1 MANVKVKGIIIKM
14 TNFKDYDKYIN
25 VLTRDLGLISVY
37 CKGIRRPKNR
47 LNSFCQLFS
56 FNEFE
61 LFYNKERYS
70 LDDAA
75 SIQTF
80 KSIQKDIY
88 LLTASSEIAEI
99 MIDNLP
105 QGERIL
111 DNFNFYEFMLRCLY
125 EFDKNIKDPRLIS
138 NVAEFKLC
146 CELGYKPILGKCFY
160 CENYL
165 DKNDDIVFIDIE
177 NARLYC
183 ERHAHDITRNR
194 KSNSCY
200 RISPALLAALRYIVN
215 AESNKVFSFTL
226 NEKVLQE
233 LSIFTKHYLAEHFTK
248 NYDKLAKLD
257 MFF

>member
-14 TNFKDYDKYIN
+14 TNFKDYDKYIS
-25 VLTRDLGLISVY
+25 VLTQDLGLISVY
-37 CKGIRRPKNR
+37 CKSIRRPKNR

-70 LDDAA
+70 LDDA
-75 SIQTF
+75 SSMQTF
-80 KSIQKDIY
+80 KAIQKDIY

-99 MIDNLP
+99 LLDNLP
-105 QGERIL
+105 QGDKFL
-111 DNFNFYEFMLRCLY
+111 DDFNFYEFLLRCLY
-125 EFDKNIKDPRLIS
+125 EFEKGEKDPRFIS

-146 CELGYKPILGKCFY
+146 CELGYKPILDMCFY
-160 CENYL
+160 CKRDLSN
-165 DKNDDIVFIDIE
+165 NDDIVFFDVE

-183 ERHAHDITRNR
+183 VQHAHDVISNR

-200 RISPALLAALRYIVN
+200 RISPALLAAIRYIVKS
-215 AESNKVFSFTL
+215 ESSKVFSFKL
-226 NEKVLQE
+226 GDIVLQE
-233 LSIFTKHYLAEHFTK
+233 LGIFTKHYLSEHFTK
-248 NYDKLAKLD
+248 NYDKLAELD